1 MKKQFALVA
10 AIVAAVAIGF
20 VGPTWAVPVVEGI
33 TEVARYM
40 LETNMVMIL
49 DGQSMRFGCL

>member
-10 AIVAAVAIGF
+10 AVVAALAIGF
-20 VGPTWAVPVVEGI
+20 VGPTWAVPVVDGLAD
-33 TEVARYM
+33 VARYM
-40 LETNMVMIL
+40 LETHMVMLL